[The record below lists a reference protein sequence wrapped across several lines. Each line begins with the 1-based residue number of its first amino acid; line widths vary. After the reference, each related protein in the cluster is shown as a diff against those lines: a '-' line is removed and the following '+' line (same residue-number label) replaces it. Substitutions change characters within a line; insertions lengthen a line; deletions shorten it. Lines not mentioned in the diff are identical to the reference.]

1 MNINYTKSYDNTVKK
16 LKKYSEEKN
25 YLDEILDI
33 IRNSKDFDI
42 LLSNP
47 LSKMYGMER
56 LKYELNKYYSLN
68 PSKHGGVI
76 RLIIKQCDN
85 GVEVDLVYLSY
96 DHYKD
101 FNEKKVIYYEKE

>member
-1 MNINYTKSYDNTVKK
+1 MKK

-33 IRNSKDFDI
+33 IRISKDFDT

-56 LKYELNKYYSLN
+56 LKYELNKFYSFN
-68 PSKHGGVI
+68 PI
-76 RLIIKQCDN
+76 
-85 GVEVDLVYLSY
+85 
-96 DHYKD
+96 
-101 FNEKKVIYYEKE
+101 

>member
-1 MNINYTKSYDNTVKK
+1 MVKK

-33 IRNSKDFDI
+33 IRISKDFDT

-56 LKYELNKYYSLN
+56 LKYELNKFYSFN
-68 PSKHGGVI
+68 PI
-76 RLIIKQCDN
+76 
-85 GVEVDLVYLSY
+85 
-96 DHYKD
+96 
-101 FNEKKVIYYEKE
+101 

>member
-1 MNINYTKSYDNTVKK
+1 MKK

-33 IRNSKDFDI
+33 IRNSKDFDT

-68 PSKHGGVI
+68 PFKHGGVI